1 MVGEGGTVRYIQEQT
16 GEDGRVHG
24 KEVVCSW
31 LFPSVDFNRITIEEH
46 RVSQVH
52 VSGHPVML
60 LNRPKVVR
68 RGTDSSRAVL
78 VPDSHW
84 LSMRALDTD
93 RASHDIC
100 HMDAKG
106 RVVHAGR
113 FRGAAEVK
121 CRTFDRIASLLP
133 STHNPPPTTSQ
144 WTGNRYTR
152 SACLAKS
159 RVPMETRATSRHS
172 GNWWPLCWTSISTAT
187 TSTGMRCSEAAA
199 VVVKM
204 KEKMKEEEKKENKG

>member
-1 MVGEGGTVRYIQEQT
+1 
-16 GEDGRVHG
+16 
-24 KEVVCSW
+24 
-31 LFPSVDFNRITIEEH
+31 
-46 RVSQVH
+46 
-52 VSGHPVML
+52 
-60 LNRPKVVR
+60 
-68 RGTDSSRAVL
+68 
-78 VPDSHW
+78 
-84 LSMRALDTD
+84 
-93 RASHDIC
+93 
-100 HMDAKG
+100 MDAKG